1 MPTDPDLHELLYIST
16 IAPAAPLDTVGK
28 IARHAR
34 QANVAVHITGLLV
47 FDGERFCQYLEG
59 PADDVARL
67 YERIEADP
75 RHREVR
81 LLHKG
86 QSHERQFRRFSM
98 GFLDVDGADTLQQID
113 SRESAAARAA
123 FVALVPL
130 MDMEP

>member
-1 MPTDPDLHELLYIST
+1 MPTEADLHELLYISV
-16 IAPAAPLDTVGK
+16 IASAAPLGVVGK

-34 QANVAVHITGLLV
+34 QANAQVHITGLLV

-59 PADDVARL
+59 PADDVRRL
-67 YERIEADP
+67 YERIEIDP

-81 LLHKG
+81 LLHRGK
-86 QSHERQFRRFSM
+86 SNKRQFRRFSM
-98 GFLDVDGADTLQQID
+98 GFLSVDGTETLQHIE

-123 FVALVPL
+123 FVALVPS